1 MQAIDR
7 AENDRERREREILDL
22 AAARDEAREIMT
34 DSNRFERAITQRRR
48 QLMERGNIN
57 IGGR

>member
-22 AAARDEAREIMT
+22 AAARDEARNIMS
-34 DSNRFERAITQRRR
+34 DSNGFARAIT
-48 QLMERGNIN
+48 
-57 IGGR
+57 

>member
-34 DSNRFERAITQRRR
+34 ESNGFARAIT
-48 QLMERGNIN
+48 
-57 IGGR
+57 

>member
-22 AAARDEAREIMT
+22 AAARDEAMNIMS
-34 DSNRFERAITQRRR
+34 DSNGFARAITERRR
-48 QLMERGNIN
+48 QLMEQGNIN

>member
-22 AAARDEAREIMT
+22 AAARDEARAVMS
-34 DSNRFERAITQRRR
+34 DSNGFARAI
-48 QLMERGNIN
+48 N
-57 IGGR
+57 